1 MIGVER
7 LRVSIFQGNRER
19 EIGELVQARNRL
31 YFKYSNSFLEKGI
44 EISPFKMKLTPEVIS
59 EDKLLFDGLFGVF
72 NDSLPDGWGRR
83 RP

>member
-7 LRVSIFQGNRER
+7 LRVSIFLDNRET
-19 EIGELVQARNRL
+19 EVGELVLSRNRC

-59 EDKLLFDGLFGVF
+59 ADRLPFDGLFGVF
-72 NDSLPDGWGRR
+72 NDSLPDGWGRL
-83 RP
+83 